1 MKIMWIVE
9 IQILNEDMISA
20 GGHRNLSNCKSPPP
34 PNKKKI
40 QDFNTIWTHG
50 PTCVSAAVLH
60 QEIKK

>member
-1 MKIMWIVE
+1 MKIWSAQWSSQFKQL
-9 IQILNEDMISA
+9 QIL
-20 GGHRNLSNCKSPPP
+20 PTP